1 MARLLINTP
10 PGRRRCDF
18 ADVGADGRS
27 LRRLIPMIS
36 GRGLG
41 HTGGTLDKLDPSLAS
56 TFSRM
61 TTVSAKLLKSRRS
74 DYRPDQLTGSGG

>member
-1 MARLLINTP
+1 MARLLINTDRR
-10 PGRRRCDF
+10 RRRCDF

-27 LRRLIPMIS
+27 LRGYIPMIS

-41 HTGGTLDKLDPSLAS
+41 HTGGTLDNWNPSLAS

-61 TTVSAKLLKSRRS
+61 TTVSAKL
-74 DYRPDQLTGSGG
+74 